1 MFSNRQGNSSE
12 EVALLSALFDV
23 LDQDGSGSLTFKELD
38 CFGQALMEGSE
49 DDAERTASQYMC
61 AALVEFCN
69 ALQRGGST
77 SCTKS
82 QFCQFE
88 PAEFPAQHWSTMVGI
103 INKYNLNNAYWQFHY
118 KHPCENEDK
127 VVRVCVWCFCC
138 VCVFL
143 SNKKN

>member
-1 MFSNRQGNSSE
+1 MTRPTNYRNMFSNRQGNSSE

-23 LDQDGSGSLTFKELD
+23 LDQDGSGRLTFKELD
-38 CFGQALMEGSE
+38 CFGQALVENSE

-82 QFCQFE
+82 QFCAFE
-88 PAEFPAQHWSTMVGI
+88 PADFPAQHWNTMVGI
-103 INKYNLNNAYWQFHY
+103 IEY
-118 KHPCENEDK
+118 
-127 VVRVCVWCFCC
+127 VCNTPAASAAI
-138 VCVFL
+138 L
-143 SNKKN
+143 RRIGSRT

>member
-23 LDQDGSGSLTFKELD
+23 LDQDGSGRLTFKELD
-38 CFGQALMEGSE
+38 CFGQALLENSE
-49 DDAERTASQYMC
+49 DNAERTASEYMC

-103 INKYNLNNAYWQFHY
+103 IEYICNTPAASAAILRSIHAVR
-118 KHPCENEDK
+118 ERDK
-127 VVRVCVWCFCC
+127 VVRV
-138 VCVFL
+138 
-143 SNKKN
+143 